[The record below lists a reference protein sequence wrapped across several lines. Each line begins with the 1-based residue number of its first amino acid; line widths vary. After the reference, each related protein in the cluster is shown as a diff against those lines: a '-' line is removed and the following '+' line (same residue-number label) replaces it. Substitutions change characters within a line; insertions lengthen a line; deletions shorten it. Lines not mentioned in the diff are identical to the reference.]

1 MSALLVL
8 VISFLLRFEN
18 MPTDTEN
25 GSDNATKNY
34 RSIEW
39 TPKRSLELSQLYSDA
54 HVSMQ
59 CQSGNGGQLP
69 GDWTRLKIPEIQKVM
84 PCYNFFI

>member
-1 MSALLVL
+1 
-8 VISFLLRFEN
+8 

-39 TPKRSLELSQLYSDA
+39 TPKRSFELSQLYSDA

-59 CQSGNGGQLP
+59 CQSGNGDQLP
-69 GDWTRLKIPEIQKVM
+69 GDWTRLKPPEIKKVM
-84 PCYNFFI
+84 PVYYILYQKFRYSNDTKFKIE